1 MRKKIVTMLTALAVF
16 CSAVFPGMDIGAAQ
30 PKASETGTTYYVSTI
45 SGKDTNDGKSQQ
57 RPFYSLQKIG
67 RLDLKPGDKVLLE
80 CGSVFKNGYLHLFG
94 QSGSADHPIVIDR
107 YGTGADPII
116 DTNGQGIWFQ
126 NYGYRLDN
134 TWHQYQGYVSSSILL
149 YDSEYIEI
157 QNLEI
162 VNRNP
167 KIDTVYN
174 AVDMMDRTGV
184 AAVAQ
189 DKGTIDHIHLKNLN
203 IHDVIGNVY
212 NKHMNNGGI
221 YFTVYM
227 PHDAQT
233 ENKADGTKD
242 FVSSETGVPRFND
255 VLIDGCS
262 VVNTNRWGIAVG
274 YTALWGKF
282 TGMEISDEDIAK
294 YGSTNVVVQNNYVKD
309 AGGDSITMM
318 YCDKPLVQY
327 NVSDGAARQMHSGD
341 YGPQGETQRF
351 AAGIWPW
358 KCKDAVFQY
367 NEAFDTKNT
376 NNDNGDGQAWDA
388 DWSDGTIYQ
397 YNYSHNNE
405 GGCLMVCLNEAY
417 RTTFRYNISQN
428 DLRAVLD
435 TFGSPEAHIYNNVFY
450 VADNV
455 PIYRSRSNGA
465 AILENNIFY
474 YSGETPK
481 TEEWTVGNNKTYSNN
496 LYYNYE
502 NQPEDAAGVTVAKG
516 TQVFE
521 NPGRAPASTAGERNP
536 HEKPDAESAFDGYKL
551 CTGSPAIGAGKSITD
566 KNGYEKSKTDFFGT
580 DLEDVTDF
588 DIGAY
593 QSEKEEEITAPESP
607 KNLSASGITETGAKL
622 SWDAP
627 KAGEEVKGYR
637 IKESG
642 RLVKDLSGSELSAA
656 TNAGKVTYGASG
668 LKAGTA
674 YTYTVITYNE
684 KGMESEPAEV
694 RFTTKQKE
702 EETKAPGSPQNLSAS
717 GITETE
723 AKLSWDAPK
732 AGEEVK
738 GYRIKESGRL
748 VKDLSGSELSA
759 ATNAGKVTYGASG
772 LKAGTAY
779 TYTVIT
785 YNEKGMES
793 EPAEVR
799 FTTQQAPSQEKPS
812 QPSGLS
818 ASPTQTTVTITW
830 TAVKSDPE
838 VLGYKIMDGAKTLL
852 NVTGEKLAAAT
863 NNAKVSVKLSGLKAA
878 TTYKLSLVAYN
889 ANGNS
894 APRYFTFKTK
904 SKPSIQLNKKTIT
917 LYTKTANKAKLK
929 ATVTAI
935 SGKVKW
941 SSSKPSVAAVSSKGV
956 VTAKKA
962 GTAVIKAAI
971 GKYKA
976 VCTIKVKKPTLKVKK
991 TSITIKK
998 GKKIKLGV
1006 TVAPKAKITFKS
1018 SNKKIVKVT
1027 DKGIIK
1033 GLKKGSCKI
1042 TVKCNGLTKTI
1053 KVKVK

>member
-274 YTALWGKF
+274 YTVLWGKF

-435 TFGSPEAHIYNNVFY
+435 TFGSPQAHIYNNVFY

-455 PIYRSRSNGA
+455 PIYRSRSNGTA
-465 AILENNIFY
+465 VLENNIFY

-607 KNLSASGITETGAKL
+607 KNLSASGITETGAKI

-627 KAGEEVKGYR
+627 NAGE
-637 IKESG
+637 S
-642 RLVKDLSGSELSAA
+642 
-656 TNAGKVTYGASG
+656 
-668 LKAGTA
+668 
-674 YTYTVITYNE
+674 
-684 KGMESEPAEV
+684 
-694 RFTTKQKE
+694 
-702 EETKAPGSPQNLSAS
+702 
-717 GITETE
+717 
-723 AKLSWDAPK
+723 
-732 AGEEVK
+732 VK

>member
-57 RPFYSLQKIG
+57 SPFYSLQKIG

-435 TFGSPEAHIYNNVFY
+435 TFGSPQAHIYNNVFY

-455 PIYRSRSNGA
+455 PIYRSRSNGTA
-465 AILENNIFY
+465 VLENNIFY

-481 TEEWTVGNNKTYSNN
+481 TEAWTVGNNKTYSNN

-521 NPGRAPASTAGERNP
+521 NPGKAPVSTDGKRNP
-536 HEKPDAESAFDGYKL
+536 HEKPDAESVFDGYKL
-551 CTGSPAIGAGKSITD
+551 CAGSPAIGAGKSITD

-580 DLEDVTDF
+580 DLQDVTNF

-593 QSEKEEEITAPESP
+593 QSEEEEEI
-607 KNLSASGITETGAKL
+607 
-622 SWDAP
+622 
-627 KAGEEVKGYR
+627 
-637 IKESG
+637 
-642 RLVKDLSGSELSAA
+642 
-656 TNAGKVTYGASG
+656 
-668 LKAGTA
+668 
-674 YTYTVITYNE
+674 
-684 KGMESEPAEV
+684 
-694 RFTTKQKE
+694 
-702 EETKAPGSPQNLSAS
+702 KAPGSPQNLSAS

-748 VKDLSGSELSA
+748 VKDLSGNELSA

-852 NVTGEKLAAAT
+852 NVTGEKLASAT

>member
-233 ENKADGTKD
+233 ENRADGTKD

-435 TFGSPEAHIYNNVFY
+435 TFGSPQAHIYNNVFY

-455 PIYRSRSNGA
+455 PIYRSRSNGTA
-465 AILENNIFY
+465 VLENNIFY

-521 NPGRAPASTAGERNP
+521 NPGKAPVSTVGERNP
-536 HEKPDAESAFDGYKL
+536 HEKPDAESVFDGYKL
-551 CTGSPAIGAGKSITD
+551 CAGSPAIGAGKSVTD

-580 DLEDVTDF
+580 DLQDVTNF

-593 QSEKEEEITAPESP
+593 QSEEEEEIKAPGSP
-607 KNLSASGITETGAKL
+607 QNLSASGITETEAKL

-642 RLVKDLSGSELSAA
+642 KLVKDLSGSELSAA

-684 KGMESEPAEV
+684 KG
-694 RFTTKQKE
+694 
-702 EETKAPGSPQNLSAS
+702 L
-717 GITETE
+717 
-723 AKLSWDAPK
+723 
-732 AGEEVK
+732 
-738 GYRIKESGRL
+738 
-748 VKDLSGSELSA
+748 
-759 ATNAGKVTYGASG
+759 
-772 LKAGTAY
+772 
-779 TYTVIT
+779 
-785 YNEKGMES
+785 ES

-976 VCTIKVKKPTLKVKK
+976 VCTVKVKKPMLKVKK

-1042 TVKCNGLTKTI
+1042 TVKCNGLTKMI

>member
-233 ENKADGTKD
+233 ENRADGTKD

-435 TFGSPEAHIYNNVFY
+435 TFGSPQAHIYNNVFY

-455 PIYRSRSNGA
+455 PIYRSRSNGTA
-465 AILENNIFY
+465 VLENNIFY

-521 NPGRAPASTAGERNP
+521 NPGKAPVSTVGERNP
-536 HEKPDAESAFDGYKL
+536 HEKPDAESVFDGYKL
-551 CTGSPAIGAGKSITD
+551 CAGSPAIGAGKSVTD

-580 DLEDVTDF
+580 DLQDVTNF

-593 QSEKEEEITAPESP
+593 QSEEEEEIKAPGSP
-607 KNLSASGITETGAKL
+607 QNLSASGITETEAKL

-642 RLVKDLSGSELSAA
+642 KLVKDLSGSELSAA

-684 KGMESEPAEV
+684 KG
-694 RFTTKQKE
+694 
-702 EETKAPGSPQNLSAS
+702 L
-717 GITETE
+717 
-723 AKLSWDAPK
+723 
-732 AGEEVK
+732 
-738 GYRIKESGRL
+738 
-748 VKDLSGSELSA
+748 
-759 ATNAGKVTYGASG
+759 
-772 LKAGTAY
+772 
-779 TYTVIT
+779 
-785 YNEKGMES
+785 ES

-976 VCTIKVKKPTLKVKK
+976 VCTVKVKKPMLKVKK

-1018 SNKKIVKVT
+1018 SNKKVVKVT

-1042 TVKCNGLTKTI
+1042 TVKCNGLTKMI

>member
-233 ENKADGTKD
+233 ENRADGTKD

-435 TFGSPEAHIYNNVFY
+435 TFGSPQAHIYNNVFY

-455 PIYRSRSNGA
+455 PIYRSRSNGTA
-465 AILENNIFY
+465 VLENNIFY

-496 LYYNYE
+496 LYYKYE

-521 NPGRAPASTAGERNP
+521 NPGKAPVSTVGERNP
-536 HEKPDAESAFDGYKL
+536 HEKPDAESVFDGYKL
-551 CTGSPAIGAGKSITD
+551 CAGSPAIGAGKSVTD

-580 DLEDVTDF
+580 DLQDVTNF

-593 QSEKEEEITAPESP
+593 QSEEEEEIKAPGSP
-607 KNLSASGITETGAKL
+607 QNLSASGITETEAKL

-642 RLVKDLSGSELSAA
+642 KLVKDLSGSELSAA

-684 KGMESEPAEV
+684 KG
-694 RFTTKQKE
+694 
-702 EETKAPGSPQNLSAS
+702 L
-717 GITETE
+717 
-723 AKLSWDAPK
+723 
-732 AGEEVK
+732 
-738 GYRIKESGRL
+738 
-748 VKDLSGSELSA
+748 
-759 ATNAGKVTYGASG
+759 
-772 LKAGTAY
+772 
-779 TYTVIT
+779 
-785 YNEKGMES
+785 ES

-976 VCTIKVKKPTLKVKK
+976 VCTVKVKKPMLKVKK

-1018 SNKKIVKVT
+1018 SNKKVVKVT

-1042 TVKCNGLTKTI
+1042 TVKCNGLTKMI

>member
-405 GGCLMVCLNEAY
+405 GGCLMVCRNEAY

-428 DLRAVLD
+428 DLWAVLD
-435 TFGSPEAHIYNNVFY
+435 TFGSPQAHIYNNVFY

-455 PIYRSRSNGA
+455 PIYRSRSNGTA
-465 AILENNIFY
+465 VLENNIFY

-481 TEEWTVGNNKTYSNN
+481 TEAWTVGNNKTYSNN

-521 NPGRAPASTAGERNP
+521 NPGKAPVSTDGKRNP
-536 HEKPDAESAFDGYKL
+536 HEKPDAESVFDGYKL
-551 CTGSPAIGAGKSITD
+551 CAGSPAIGAGKSITD

-580 DLEDVTDF
+580 DLQDVTNF

-593 QSEKEEEITAPESP
+593 QSEEEEEIKAPGSP
-607 KNLSASGITETGAKL
+607 KNLSASGITETGAKI

-627 KAGEEVKGYR
+627 NAGE
-637 IKESG
+637 S
-642 RLVKDLSGSELSAA
+642 
-656 TNAGKVTYGASG
+656 
-668 LKAGTA
+668 
-674 YTYTVITYNE
+674 
-684 KGMESEPAEV
+684 
-694 RFTTKQKE
+694 
-702 EETKAPGSPQNLSAS
+702 
-717 GITETE
+717 
-723 AKLSWDAPK
+723 
-732 AGEEVK
+732 VK

-852 NVTGEKLAAAT
+852 NVTGEKLAAAI

>member
-435 TFGSPEAHIYNNVFY
+435 TFGSPQAHIYNNVFY

-455 PIYRSRSNGA
+455 PIYRSRSNGTA
-465 AILENNIFY
+465 VLENNIFY

-481 TEEWTVGNNKTYSNN
+481 TEAWTVGNNKTYSNN

-521 NPGRAPASTAGERNP
+521 NPGKAPVSTDGKRNP
-536 HEKPDAESAFDGYKL
+536 HEKPDAESVFDGYKL
-551 CTGSPAIGAGKSITD
+551 CAGSPAIGAGKSITD

-580 DLEDVTDF
+580 DLQDVTNF

-593 QSEKEEEITAPESP
+593 QSEEEEEIKAPGSP
-607 KNLSASGITETGAKL
+607 KNLSASGITETGAKI

-627 KAGEEVKGYR
+627 
-637 IKESG
+637 
-642 RLVKDLSGSELSAA
+642 
-656 TNAGKVTYGASG
+656 N
-668 LKAGTA
+668 
-674 YTYTVITYNE
+674 
-684 KGMESEPAEV
+684 
-694 RFTTKQKE
+694 
-702 EETKAPGSPQNLSAS
+702 
-717 GITETE
+717 
-723 AKLSWDAPK
+723 

-852 NVTGEKLAAAT
+852 NVTGEKLAAAI

>member
-107 YGTGADPII
+107 YGTGANPII

-435 TFGSPEAHIYNNVFY
+435 TFGSPQAHIYNNVFY

-455 PIYRSRSNGA
+455 PIYRSRSNGTA
-465 AILENNIFY
+465 VLENNIFY

-481 TEEWTVGNNKTYSNN
+481 TEAWTVGNNKTYSNN

-521 NPGRAPASTAGERNP
+521 NPGKAPVSTDGKRNP

-580 DLEDVTDF
+580 DLQDVTNF

-593 QSEKEEEITAPESP
+593 QSEEEEEI
-607 KNLSASGITETGAKL
+607 
-622 SWDAP
+622 
-627 KAGEEVKGYR
+627 
-637 IKESG
+637 
-642 RLVKDLSGSELSAA
+642 
-656 TNAGKVTYGASG
+656 
-668 LKAGTA
+668 
-674 YTYTVITYNE
+674 
-684 KGMESEPAEV
+684 
-694 RFTTKQKE
+694 
-702 EETKAPGSPQNLSAS
+702 KAPGSPQNLSAS

>member
-233 ENKADGTKD
+233 ENRADGTKD

-435 TFGSPEAHIYNNVFY
+435 TFGSPQAHIYNNVFY

-455 PIYRSRSNGA
+455 PIYRSRSNGTA
-465 AILENNIFY
+465 VLENNIFY

-521 NPGRAPASTAGERNP
+521 NPGKAPVSTVGERNP
-536 HEKPDAESAFDGYKL
+536 HEKPDAESVFDGYKL
-551 CTGSPAIGAGKSITD
+551 CAGSPAIGAGKSVTD

-580 DLEDVTDF
+580 DLQDVTNF

-593 QSEKEEEITAPESP
+593 QSEEEEEIKAPGSP
-607 KNLSASGITETGAKL
+607 QNLSASGITETEAKL

-642 RLVKDLSGSELSAA
+642 KLVKDLSGSELSAA

-684 KGMESEPAEV
+684 KG
-694 RFTTKQKE
+694 
-702 EETKAPGSPQNLSAS
+702 L
-717 GITETE
+717 
-723 AKLSWDAPK
+723 
-732 AGEEVK
+732 
-738 GYRIKESGRL
+738 
-748 VKDLSGSELSA
+748 
-759 ATNAGKVTYGASG
+759 
-772 LKAGTAY
+772 
-779 TYTVIT
+779 
-785 YNEKGMES
+785 ES

-976 VCTIKVKKPTLKVKK
+976 VCTVKVKKPMLKVKK

-1018 SNKKIVKVT
+1018 SNKKVVKVT

-1033 GLKKGSCKI
+1033 GLKKGSCTI
-1042 TVKCNGLTKTI
+1042 TVKCNGLTKMI

>member
-435 TFGSPEAHIYNNVFY
+435 TFGSPQAHIYNNVFY

-455 PIYRSRSNGA
+455 PIYRSRSNGTA
-465 AILENNIFY
+465 VLENNIFY

-481 TEEWTVGNNKTYSNN
+481 TEAWTVGNNKTYSNN

-521 NPGRAPASTAGERNP
+521 NPGKAPVSTDGKRNP
-536 HEKPDAESAFDGYKL
+536 HEKPDAESVFDGYKL
-551 CTGSPAIGAGKSITD
+551 CAGSPAIGAGKSITD

-580 DLEDVTDF
+580 DLQDVTNF

-593 QSEKEEEITAPESP
+593 QSEEEEEIKAPGSP
-607 KNLSASGITETGAKL
+607 KNLSASGITETGAKI

-627 KAGEEVKGYR
+627 NAGE
-637 IKESG
+637 S
-642 RLVKDLSGSELSAA
+642 
-656 TNAGKVTYGASG
+656 
-668 LKAGTA
+668 
-674 YTYTVITYNE
+674 
-684 KGMESEPAEV
+684 
-694 RFTTKQKE
+694 
-702 EETKAPGSPQNLSAS
+702 
-717 GITETE
+717 
-723 AKLSWDAPK
+723 
-732 AGEEVK
+732 VK

-852 NVTGEKLAAAT
+852 NVTGEKLAAAI

>member
-1 MRKKIVTMLTALAVF
+1 MRKKFVTIITTLAVF
-16 CSAVFPGMDIGAAQ
+16 CSVTVSGIHSEAAQ
-30 PKASETGTTYYVSTI
+30 PKADDTGTTYYVSTI
-45 SGKDTNDGKSQQ
+45 SGKDSNDGKSQQ
-57 RPFYSLQKIG
+57 KPFYSLQKINH
-67 RLDLKPGDKVLLE
+67 LDLKPGDKILLE

-94 QSGSADHPIVIDR
+94 QSGSAERPIVIDQ

-134 TWHQYQGYVSSSILL
+134 VWHQYQGYVSSSVLL

-162 VNRNP
+162 VNQSP
-167 KIDTVYN
+167 KIETVYN

-233 ENKADGTKD
+233 TDKDDGIKD
-242 FVSSETGVPRFND
+242 FVSSKTGIPRFDD

-262 VVNTNRWGIAVG
+262 VRNTNRWGIAVG

-327 NVSDGAARQMHSGD
+327 NVSDGAARQMNSVD
-341 YGPQGETQRF
+341 YAPQGETQRF

-405 GGCLMVCLNEAY
+405 GGCLMVCLNQAY

-428 DLRAVLD
+428 DLRSVLD
-435 TFGSPEAHIYNNVFY
+435 TFGNPDAHIYNNVFY

-455 PIYRSRSNGA
+455 PIYRGRSDGSA
-465 AILENNIFY
+465 TLENNIFY
-474 YSGETPK
+474 YTGETAK
-481 TEEWTVGNNKTYSNN
+481 TEDWTLGKDNKTYHNN
-496 LYYNYE
+496 LYYNYA
-502 NQPEDAAGVTVAKG
+502 NRPEDAGAVVAAKG
-516 TQVFE
+516 TPVFE
-521 NPGRAPASTAGERNP
+521 DPGKAPVSTTGERNP
-536 HEKPDAESAFDGYKL
+536 HEKPNTPSAFDGYKL
-551 CTGSPAIGAGKSITD
+551 CKDSPAIGTGKSVTD
-566 KNGYEKSKTDFFGT
+566 LNGYEKSKTDFFGT
-580 DLEDVTDF
+580 DLTDVTAF
-588 DIGAY
+588 DIGAHQY
-593 QSEKEEEITAPESP
+593 KKEEITPPENS
-607 KNLSASGITETGAKL
+607 S
-622 SWDAP
+622 
-627 KAGEEVKGYR
+627 
-637 IKESG
+637 
-642 RLVKDLSGSELSAA
+642 
-656 TNAGKVTYGASG
+656 
-668 LKAGTA
+668 
-674 YTYTVITYNE
+674 
-684 KGMESEPAEV
+684 
-694 RFTTKQKE
+694 
-702 EETKAPGSPQNLSAS
+702 
-717 GITETE
+717 
-723 AKLSWDAPK
+723 
-732 AGEEVK
+732 
-738 GYRIKESGRL
+738 
-748 VKDLSGSELSA
+748 
-759 ATNAGKVTYGASG
+759 
-772 LKAGTAY
+772 
-779 TYTVIT
+779 
-785 YNEKGMES
+785 
-793 EPAEVR
+793 
-799 FTTQQAPSQEKPS
+799 KPS
-812 QPSGLS
+812 KPSKPS
-818 ASPTQTTVTITW
+818 VTPAQTTAQISW

-838 VLGYKIMDGAKTLL
+838 VLGYKIRKGTNTLL
-852 NVTGEKLAAAT
+852 DVTGDKLATAT
-863 NNAKVSVKLSGLKAA
+863 NGDKITVKLSGLKAG
-878 TTYKLSLVAYN
+878 TSYKLSLIAYN

-894 APRYFTFKTK
+894 APQEFTFKTK
-904 SKPSIQLNKKTIT
+904 SKPSIMLNKKSLS
-917 LYTKTANKAKLK
+917 LYTKTENKATLK
-929 ATVTAI
+929 ATVTNI

-941 SSSKPSVAAVSSKGV
+941 TSSKPSVASVSNKGV

-962 GTAVIKAAI
+962 GTAVIKAAA

-976 VCTIKVKKPTLKVKK
+976 TCTVKVKKPTLKVKK
-991 TSITIKK
+991 SSITIKK
-998 GKKIKLGV
+998 GKKVKLEV
-1006 TVAPKAKITFKS
+1006 TVAPKAKITYIS

-1027 DKGIIK
+1027 QKGVIE

-1042 TVKCNGLTKTI
+1042 TVKCNGLKKT
-1053 KVKVK
+1053 VKVNVK

>member
-435 TFGSPEAHIYNNVFY
+435 TFGSPQAHIYNNVFY

-455 PIYRSRSNGA
+455 PIYRSRSNGTA
-465 AILENNIFY
+465 VLENNIFY

-481 TEEWTVGNNKTYSNN
+481 TEAWTVGNNKTYSNN

-521 NPGRAPASTAGERNP
+521 NPGKAPVSTDGKRNP
-536 HEKPDAESAFDGYKL
+536 HEKPDAESGFDGYKL
-551 CTGSPAIGAGKSITD
+551 YAGSPAIGAGKSITD

-580 DLEDVTDF
+580 DLQDVTNF

-593 QSEKEEEITAPESP
+593 QSEEEEEIKAPGSP
-607 KNLSASGITETGAKL
+607 KNLSASGITETGAKI

-627 KAGEEVKGYR
+627 NAGE
-637 IKESG
+637 S
-642 RLVKDLSGSELSAA
+642 
-656 TNAGKVTYGASG
+656 
-668 LKAGTA
+668 
-674 YTYTVITYNE
+674 
-684 KGMESEPAEV
+684 
-694 RFTTKQKE
+694 
-702 EETKAPGSPQNLSAS
+702 
-717 GITETE
+717 
-723 AKLSWDAPK
+723 
-732 AGEEVK
+732 VK

-852 NVTGEKLAAAT
+852 NVTGEKLAAAI

>member
-694 RFTTKQKE
+694 RFTT
-702 EETKAPGSPQNLSAS
+702 
-717 GITETE
+717 
-723 AKLSWDAPK
+723 
-732 AGEEVK
+732 
-738 GYRIKESGRL
+738 
-748 VKDLSGSELSA
+748 
-759 ATNAGKVTYGASG
+759 
-772 LKAGTAY
+772 
-779 TYTVIT
+779 
-785 YNEKGMES
+785 
-793 EPAEVR
+793 
-799 FTTQQAPSQEKPS
+799 QQAPSQEKPS

>member
-435 TFGSPEAHIYNNVFY
+435 TFGSPQAHIYNNVFY

-455 PIYRSRSNGA
+455 PIYRSRSNGTA
-465 AILENNIFY
+465 VLENNIFY

-481 TEEWTVGNNKTYSNN
+481 TEAWTVSNNKTYSNN

-521 NPGRAPASTAGERNP
+521 NPGKAPVSTDGKRNP
-536 HEKPDAESAFDGYKL
+536 HEKPDAESVFDGWKL
-551 CTGSPAIGAGKSITD
+551 CAGSPAIGAGKSITD

-580 DLEDVTDF
+580 DLQDVTNF

-593 QSEKEEEITAPESP
+593 QSEEEEEIKAPGSP
-607 KNLSASGITETGAKL
+607 KNLSASGITETGAKI

-627 KAGEEVKGYR
+627 NAGE
-637 IKESG
+637 S
-642 RLVKDLSGSELSAA
+642 
-656 TNAGKVTYGASG
+656 
-668 LKAGTA
+668 
-674 YTYTVITYNE
+674 
-684 KGMESEPAEV
+684 
-694 RFTTKQKE
+694 
-702 EETKAPGSPQNLSAS
+702 
-717 GITETE
+717 
-723 AKLSWDAPK
+723 
-732 AGEEVK
+732 VK

-852 NVTGEKLAAAT
+852 NVTGEKLAAAI

>member
-1 MRKKIVTMLTALAVF
+1 MMRKKIVTMLTALAVF

-435 TFGSPEAHIYNNVFY
+435 TFGSPQAHIYNNVFY

-455 PIYRSRSNGA
+455 PIYRSRSNGTA
-465 AILENNIFY
+465 VLENNIFY

-481 TEEWTVGNNKTYSNN
+481 TEAWTVGNNKTYSNN

-521 NPGRAPASTAGERNP
+521 NPGKAPVSTDGKRNP
-536 HEKPDAESAFDGYKL
+536 HEKPDAESVFDGYKL
-551 CTGSPAIGAGKSITD
+551 CAGSPAIGAGKSITD

-580 DLEDVTDF
+580 DLQDVTNF

-593 QSEKEEEITAPESP
+593 QSEEEEEI
-607 KNLSASGITETGAKL
+607 
-622 SWDAP
+622 
-627 KAGEEVKGYR
+627 
-637 IKESG
+637 
-642 RLVKDLSGSELSAA
+642 
-656 TNAGKVTYGASG
+656 
-668 LKAGTA
+668 
-674 YTYTVITYNE
+674 
-684 KGMESEPAEV
+684 
-694 RFTTKQKE
+694 
-702 EETKAPGSPQNLSAS
+702 KAPGSPQNLSAS

-748 VKDLSGSELSA
+748 VKDLSGNELSA

-852 NVTGEKLAAAT
+852 NVTGEKLASAT

>member
-1 MRKKIVTMLTALAVF
+1 
-16 CSAVFPGMDIGAAQ
+16 
-30 PKASETGTTYYVSTI
+30 
-45 SGKDTNDGKSQQ
+45 
-57 RPFYSLQKIG
+57 
-67 RLDLKPGDKVLLE
+67 
-80 CGSVFKNGYLHLFG
+80 
-94 QSGSADHPIVIDR
+94 
-107 YGTGADPII
+107 
-116 DTNGQGIWFQ
+116 
-126 NYGYRLDN
+126 
-134 TWHQYQGYVSSSILL
+134 
-149 YDSEYIEI
+149 
-157 QNLEI
+157 
-162 VNRNP
+162 
-167 KIDTVYN
+167 
-174 AVDMMDRTGV
+174 
-184 AAVAQ
+184 
-189 DKGTIDHIHLKNLN
+189 
-203 IHDVIGNVY
+203 
-212 NKHMNNGGI
+212 
-221 YFTVYM
+221 
-227 PHDAQT
+227 
-233 ENKADGTKD
+233 
-242 FVSSETGVPRFND
+242 
-255 VLIDGCS
+255 
-262 VVNTNRWGIAVG
+262 
-274 YTALWGKF
+274 
-282 TGMEISDEDIAK
+282 
-294 YGSTNVVVQNNYVKD
+294 
-309 AGGDSITMM
+309 
-318 YCDKPLVQY
+318 
-327 NVSDGAARQMHSGD
+327 
-341 YGPQGETQRF
+341 
-351 AAGIWPW
+351 
-358 KCKDAVFQY
+358 
-367 NEAFDTKNT
+367 
-376 NNDNGDGQAWDA
+376 
-388 DWSDGTIYQ
+388 
-397 YNYSHNNE
+397 
-405 GGCLMVCLNEAY
+405 MVCLNEAY

-435 TFGSPEAHIYNNVFY
+435 TFGSPQAHIYNNVFY

-455 PIYRSRSNGA
+455 PIYRSRSNGTA
-465 AILENNIFY
+465 VLENNIFY

-521 NPGRAPASTAGERNP
+521 NPGKAPVSTVGERNP
-536 HEKPDAESAFDGYKL
+536 HEKPDAESVFDGYKL
-551 CTGSPAIGAGKSITD
+551 CAGSPAIGAGKSVTD

-580 DLEDVTDF
+580 DLQDVTNF

-593 QSEKEEEITAPESP
+593 QSEEEI
-607 KNLSASGITETGAKL
+607 
-622 SWDAP
+622 
-627 KAGEEVKGYR
+627 
-637 IKESG
+637 
-642 RLVKDLSGSELSAA
+642 
-656 TNAGKVTYGASG
+656 
-668 LKAGTA
+668 
-674 YTYTVITYNE
+674 
-684 KGMESEPAEV
+684 
-694 RFTTKQKE
+694 
-702 EETKAPGSPQNLSAS
+702 KAPGSPQNLSAS

-738 GYRIKESGRL
+738 GYRIKESGKL
-748 VKDLSGSELSA
+748 VKDLSGNELSA

-976 VCTIKVKKPTLKVKK
+976 VCTVKVKKPMLKVKK

-1018 SNKKIVKVT
+1018 SNKKVVKVT

-1042 TVKCNGLTKTI
+1042 TVKCNGLTKMI

>member
-107 YGTGADPII
+107 YGTGANPII

-455 PIYRSRSNGA
+455 PIYRSRSNGTA
-465 AILENNIFY
+465 VLENNIFY

-481 TEEWTVGNNKTYSNN
+481 TEAWTVGNNKTYSNN

-521 NPGRAPASTAGERNP
+521 NPGKAPVSTDGKRNP

-593 QSEKEEEITAPESP
+593 QSEKEEEITAP
-607 KNLSASGITETGAKL
+607 
-622 SWDAP
+622 
-627 KAGEEVKGYR
+627 
-637 IKESG
+637 
-642 RLVKDLSGSELSAA
+642 
-656 TNAGKVTYGASG
+656 
-668 LKAGTA
+668 
-674 YTYTVITYNE
+674 
-684 KGMESEPAEV
+684 
-694 RFTTKQKE
+694 
-702 EETKAPGSPQNLSAS
+702 GSPQNLSTS

-748 VKDLSGSELSA
+748 VKDLSGNELSA

>member
-435 TFGSPEAHIYNNVFY
+435 TFGSPQAHIYNNVFY

-455 PIYRSRSNGA
+455 PIYRSRSNGTA
-465 AILENNIFY
+465 VLENNIFY

-481 TEEWTVGNNKTYSNN
+481 TEAWTVGNNKTYSNN

-521 NPGRAPASTAGERNP
+521 NPGKAPVSTDGKRNP
-536 HEKPDAESAFDGYKL
+536 HEKPDAESVFDGYKL
-551 CTGSPAIGAGKSITD
+551 CAGSPAIGAGKSITD

-580 DLEDVTDF
+580 DLQDVTNF

-593 QSEKEEEITAPESP
+593 QSEEEEEIKAPGSP
-607 KNLSASGITETGAKL
+607 KNLSASGITETGAKI

-627 KAGEEVKGYR
+627 NAGE
-637 IKESG
+637 S
-642 RLVKDLSGSELSAA
+642 
-656 TNAGKVTYGASG
+656 
-668 LKAGTA
+668 
-674 YTYTVITYNE
+674 
-684 KGMESEPAEV
+684 
-694 RFTTKQKE
+694 
-702 EETKAPGSPQNLSAS
+702 
-717 GITETE
+717 
-723 AKLSWDAPK
+723 
-732 AGEEVK
+732 VK

-852 NVTGEKLAAAT
+852 NVTGEKLAAAI

-917 LYTKTANKAKLK
+917 LYTKTANKEKLK

-976 VCTIKVKKPTLKVKK
+976 VCTIKVKKPTLQVKK

>member
-16 CSAVFPGMDIGAAQ
+16 CSAVFPGMDIGAVQ

-233 ENKADGTKD
+233 ENRADGTKD

-435 TFGSPEAHIYNNVFY
+435 TFGSPQAHIYNNVFY

-455 PIYRSRSNGA
+455 PIYRSRSNGTA
-465 AILENNIFY
+465 VLENNIFY

-521 NPGRAPASTAGERNP
+521 NPGKAPVSTVGERNP
-536 HEKPDAESAFDGYKL
+536 HEKPDAESVFDGYKL
-551 CTGSPAIGAGKSITD
+551 CAGSPAIGAGKSVTD

-580 DLEDVTDF
+580 DLQDVTNF

-593 QSEKEEEITAPESP
+593 QSEEEI
-607 KNLSASGITETGAKL
+607 
-622 SWDAP
+622 
-627 KAGEEVKGYR
+627 
-637 IKESG
+637 
-642 RLVKDLSGSELSAA
+642 
-656 TNAGKVTYGASG
+656 
-668 LKAGTA
+668 
-674 YTYTVITYNE
+674 
-684 KGMESEPAEV
+684 
-694 RFTTKQKE
+694 
-702 EETKAPGSPQNLSAS
+702 KAPGSPQNLSAS

-738 GYRIKESGRL
+738 GYRIKESGKL
-748 VKDLSGSELSA
+748 VKDLSGNELSA

-976 VCTIKVKKPTLKVKK
+976 VCTVKVKKPMLKVKK

-1018 SNKKIVKVT
+1018 SNKKVVKVT

-1042 TVKCNGLTKTI
+1042 TVKCNGLTKMI

>member
-435 TFGSPEAHIYNNVFY
+435 TFGSPQAHIYNNVFY

-455 PIYRSRSNGA
+455 PIYRSRSNGTA
-465 AILENNIFY
+465 VLENNIFY

-481 TEEWTVGNNKTYSNN
+481 TEAWTVGNNKTYSNN

-521 NPGRAPASTAGERNP
+521 NPGKAPVSTDGKRNP
-536 HEKPDAESAFDGYKL
+536 HEKPDAESVFDGYKL
-551 CTGSPAIGAGKSITD
+551 CAGSPAIGAGKSITD

-580 DLEDVTDF
+580 DLQDVTNF

-593 QSEKEEEITAPESP
+593 QSEEEEEI
-607 KNLSASGITETGAKL
+607 
-622 SWDAP
+622 
-627 KAGEEVKGYR
+627 
-637 IKESG
+637 
-642 RLVKDLSGSELSAA
+642 
-656 TNAGKVTYGASG
+656 
-668 LKAGTA
+668 
-674 YTYTVITYNE
+674 
-684 KGMESEPAEV
+684 
-694 RFTTKQKE
+694 
-702 EETKAPGSPQNLSAS
+702 KAPGSPQNLSAS

-748 VKDLSGSELSA
+748 VKDLSGNELSA

-852 NVTGEKLAAAT
+852 NVTGEKLASAT

>member
-107 YGTGADPII
+107 YGTGANPII

-455 PIYRSRSNGA
+455 PIYRSRSNGTA
-465 AILENNIFY
+465 VLENNIFY

-481 TEEWTVGNNKTYSNN
+481 TEAWTVGNNKTYSNN

-521 NPGRAPASTAGERNP
+521 NPGKAPVSTDGKRNP

-593 QSEKEEEITAPESP
+593 QSEKEEEIT
-607 KNLSASGITETGAKL
+607 
-622 SWDAP
+622 
-627 KAGEEVKGYR
+627 
-637 IKESG
+637 
-642 RLVKDLSGSELSAA
+642 
-656 TNAGKVTYGASG
+656 
-668 LKAGTA
+668 
-674 YTYTVITYNE
+674 
-684 KGMESEPAEV
+684 
-694 RFTTKQKE
+694 
-702 EETKAPGSPQNLSAS
+702 APGSPQNLSAS

>member
-435 TFGSPEAHIYNNVFY
+435 TFGSPQAHIYNNVFY

-455 PIYRSRSNGA
+455 PIYRSRSNGTA
-465 AILENNIFY
+465 VLENNIFY

-481 TEEWTVGNNKTYSNN
+481 TEAWTVGNNKTYSNN

-521 NPGRAPASTAGERNP
+521 NPGRAPVSTDGKRNP
-536 HEKPDAESAFDGYKL
+536 HEKPDSESAFDGYKL

-593 QSEKEEEITAPESP
+593 QSEKEEEITPPESP
-607 KNLSASGITETGAKL
+607 KNLSASGITETGAKI

-627 KAGEEVKGYR
+627 NAGE
-637 IKESG
+637 S
-642 RLVKDLSGSELSAA
+642 
-656 TNAGKVTYGASG
+656 
-668 LKAGTA
+668 
-674 YTYTVITYNE
+674 
-684 KGMESEPAEV
+684 
-694 RFTTKQKE
+694 
-702 EETKAPGSPQNLSAS
+702 
-717 GITETE
+717 
-723 AKLSWDAPK
+723 
-732 AGEEVK
+732 VK

-852 NVTGEKLAAAT
+852 NVTGEKLAAAI

>member
-435 TFGSPEAHIYNNVFY
+435 TFGSPQAHIYNNVFY

-455 PIYRSRSNGA
+455 PIYRSRSNGTA
-465 AILENNIFY
+465 VLENNIFY

-481 TEEWTVGNNKTYSNN
+481 TEAWTVGNNKTYSNN

-521 NPGRAPASTAGERNP
+521 NPGKAPVSTDGKRNP
-536 HEKPDAESAFDGYKL
+536 HEKPDAESVFDGYKL
-551 CTGSPAIGAGKSITD
+551 CAGSPAIGAGKSITD

-580 DLEDVTDF
+580 DLQDVTNF

-593 QSEKEEEITAPESP
+593 QSEEEEEI
-607 KNLSASGITETGAKL
+607 
-622 SWDAP
+622 
-627 KAGEEVKGYR
+627 
-637 IKESG
+637 
-642 RLVKDLSGSELSAA
+642 
-656 TNAGKVTYGASG
+656 
-668 LKAGTA
+668 
-674 YTYTVITYNE
+674 
-684 KGMESEPAEV
+684 
-694 RFTTKQKE
+694 
-702 EETKAPGSPQNLSAS
+702 KAPGSPQNLSAS

-748 VKDLSGSELSA
+748 VKDLSGNELSA

>member
-536 HEKPDAESAFDGYKL
+536 HEKPDSESAFDGYKL

-607 KNLSASGITETGAKL
+607 KNLSASGITETG
-622 SWDAP
+622 
-627 KAGEEVKGYR
+627 
-637 IKESG
+637 
-642 RLVKDLSGSELSAA
+642 
-656 TNAGKVTYGASG
+656 
-668 LKAGTA
+668 
-674 YTYTVITYNE
+674 
-684 KGMESEPAEV
+684 
-694 RFTTKQKE
+694 
-702 EETKAPGSPQNLSAS
+702 
-717 GITETE
+717 

>member
-435 TFGSPEAHIYNNVFY
+435 TFGSPQAHIYNNVFY

-455 PIYRSRSNGA
+455 PIYRSRSNGTA
-465 AILENNIFY
+465 VLENNIFY

-536 HEKPDAESAFDGYKL
+536 HEKPDSESAFDGYKL

-607 KNLSASGITETGAKL
+607 KNLSASGITETGAKI

-627 KAGEEVKGYR
+627 NAGE
-637 IKESG
+637 S
-642 RLVKDLSGSELSAA
+642 
-656 TNAGKVTYGASG
+656 
-668 LKAGTA
+668 
-674 YTYTVITYNE
+674 
-684 KGMESEPAEV
+684 
-694 RFTTKQKE
+694 
-702 EETKAPGSPQNLSAS
+702 
-717 GITETE
+717 
-723 AKLSWDAPK
+723 
-732 AGEEVK
+732 VK

>member
-134 TWHQYQGYVSSSILL
+134 TWRQYQGYVSSSILL

-435 TFGSPEAHIYNNVFY
+435 TFGSPQAHIYNNVFY

-455 PIYRSRSNGA
+455 PIYRSRSNGTA
-465 AILENNIFY
+465 VLENNIFY

-481 TEEWTVGNNKTYSNN
+481 TEAWTVGNNKTYSNN

-521 NPGRAPASTAGERNP
+521 NPGKAPVSTDGKRNP
-536 HEKPDAESAFDGYKL
+536 HEKPDAESVFDGYKL
-551 CTGSPAIGAGKSITD
+551 CAGSPAIGAGKSITD

-580 DLEDVTDF
+580 DLQDVTNF

-593 QSEKEEEITAPESP
+593 QSEEEEEIKAPGSP
-607 KNLSASGITETGAKL
+607 KNLSASGITETGAKI

-627 KAGEEVKGYR
+627 NAGE
-637 IKESG
+637 S
-642 RLVKDLSGSELSAA
+642 
-656 TNAGKVTYGASG
+656 
-668 LKAGTA
+668 
-674 YTYTVITYNE
+674 
-684 KGMESEPAEV
+684 
-694 RFTTKQKE
+694 
-702 EETKAPGSPQNLSAS
+702 
-717 GITETE
+717 
-723 AKLSWDAPK
+723 
-732 AGEEVK
+732 VK

-852 NVTGEKLAAAT
+852 NVTGEKLAAAI

>member
-435 TFGSPEAHIYNNVFY
+435 TFGSPQAHIYNNVFY

-455 PIYRSRSNGA
+455 PIYRSRSNGTA
-465 AILENNIFY
+465 VLENNIFY

-481 TEEWTVGNNKTYSNN
+481 TEAWTVGNNKTYSNN

-521 NPGRAPASTAGERNP
+521 NPGKAPVSTDGKRNP
-536 HEKPDAESAFDGYKL
+536 HEKPDAESVFDGYKL
-551 CTGSPAIGAGKSITD
+551 CAGSPAIGAGKSITD

-580 DLEDVTDF
+580 DLQDVTNF

-593 QSEKEEEITAPESP
+593 QSEEEEEI
-607 KNLSASGITETGAKL
+607 
-622 SWDAP
+622 
-627 KAGEEVKGYR
+627 
-637 IKESG
+637 
-642 RLVKDLSGSELSAA
+642 
-656 TNAGKVTYGASG
+656 
-668 LKAGTA
+668 
-674 YTYTVITYNE
+674 
-684 KGMESEPAEV
+684 
-694 RFTTKQKE
+694 
-702 EETKAPGSPQNLSAS
+702 KAPGSPQNLSAS

>member
-45 SGKDTNDGKSQQ
+45 SGKDTNNGKSQQ

-455 PIYRSRSNGA
+455 PIYRSRSNGV

-536 HEKPDAESAFDGYKL
+536 HEKPDAESVFDGYKL

-607 KNLSASGITETGAKL
+607 KNLSASGITETGAKI

-627 KAGEEVKGYR
+627 NAGE
-637 IKESG
+637 S
-642 RLVKDLSGSELSAA
+642 
-656 TNAGKVTYGASG
+656 
-668 LKAGTA
+668 
-674 YTYTVITYNE
+674 
-684 KGMESEPAEV
+684 
-694 RFTTKQKE
+694 
-702 EETKAPGSPQNLSAS
+702 
-717 GITETE
+717 
-723 AKLSWDAPK
+723 
-732 AGEEVK
+732 VK

-852 NVTGEKLAAAT
+852 NVTGEKLAAAI